1 MTRRPAVSL
10 FDWQI
15 YRHMFS
21 GGRMSKFEARQLLDQ
36 ACARSVV
43 EEASLAEV
51 LADMPEVR
59 AVLSEEEIAELSD
72 PRSYT
77 GSASEIV
84 NNVLAAAIQM
94 E

>member
-1 MTRRPAVSL
+1 
-10 FDWQI
+10 
-15 YRHMFS
+15 
-21 GGRMSKFEARQLLDQ
+21 MSKFEARQLLDQ